1 METNILIE
9 SQARATELL
18 LKGNKAAQ
26 AIPDNKA
33 RVYVIY
39 DLLSKTQP
47 NNKTLT
53 VWAVKTS
60 KSTYAGVLIKS
71 GMKMKGCKKFANA
84 VHISFNDIDIVCQK
98 RRNNYL
104 GAYLKLIEE
113 NGTLRIV
120 KTIRVPF
127 EDAAREILD
136 SVYPETKGKKT
147 ILLQSKAQ
155 KNFSKKMI
163 YWARK
168 DGDVY
173 KGLNIRSETQKIITA
188 EDILKIFASGEKIDG
203 NYVYIKGKRGAKI
216 WVSKK

>member
-26 AIPDNKA
+26 AISDNKA
-33 RVYVIY
+33 QIYVIY

-47 NNKTLT
+47 NNKMLT

-71 GMKMKGCKKFANA
+71 GMKEKGCKKFANA
-84 VHISFNDIDIVCQK
+84 VRINFNDIDIVCQK
-98 RRNNYL
+98 HRNNYL
-104 GAYLKLIEE
+104 GAYLRLAEE
-113 NGTLRIV
+113 NSMLRIV
-120 KTIRVPF
+120 KIIRIPF
-127 EDAAREILD
+127 ENAARDVLD
-136 SVYPETKGKKT
+136 SVYPETKGKVT
-147 ILLQSKAQ
+147 ILLQSRTR

-173 KGLNIRSETQKIITA
+173 KGINIRSENQKIITA

-203 NYVYIKGKRGAKI
+203 RYVYIKGKRGAKI
-216 WVSKK
+216 WVSRK

>member
-26 AIPDNKA
+26 TIPDNKA
-33 RVYVIY
+33 QIYVIY

-60 KSTYAGVLIKS
+60 KSTYAGILIKS
-71 GMKMKGCKKFANA
+71 GIKKKGCKKFANA

-104 GAYLKLIEE
+104 GAYLRLVEE
-113 NGTLRIV
+113 NDMLRIV
-120 KTIRVPF
+120 KIIRIPF
-127 EDAAREILD
+127 EDAARDVLD
-136 SVYPETKGKKT
+136 SIYPETKGQAT
-147 ILLQSKAQ
+147 ILLQSRTR

-173 KGLNIRSETQKIITA
+173 KGINIRSETQKIITA
-188 EDILKIFASGEKIDG
+188 ENVLKIFASGEKIDG

-216 WVSKK
+216 WVSRK

>member
-1 METNILIE
+1 
-9 SQARATELL
+9 
-18 LKGNKAAQ
+18 
-26 AIPDNKA
+26 
-33 RVYVIY
+33 
-39 DLLSKTQP
+39 
-47 NNKTLT
+47 
-53 VWAVKTS
+53 
-60 KSTYAGVLIKS
+60 
-71 GMKMKGCKKFANA
+71 MKKKGCKKFANA